1 MECGLERGQWVNS
14 IQLVYQHFYKIVWP
28 PNSVKKVKL
37 WRDESQKEIITRMRR
52 KRVPIAIKTIN
63 MFKRIV
69 NCNKCWNKLENITY
83 REAVSVKY
91 KCKGSGNVLDSK
103 DLSFKTNV
111 NNILYWY

>member
-69 NCNKCWNKLENITY
+69 NCNKCWKYVRGDSKE
-83 REAVSVKY
+83 SQPCVKY
-91 KCKGSGNVLDSK
+91 NRV
-103 DLSFKTNV
+103 
-111 NNILYWY
+111 